1 MDEKLLW
8 IAKGF
13 TDIAIA
19 IDELSE
25 SEKKVVIEIAEKNS
39 PSALTELF
47 NALNEY
53 GEL

>member
-8 IAKGF
+8 IAKRL
-13 TDIAIA
+13 TDIAADIN
-19 IDELSE
+19 ELPE
-25 SEKKVVIEIAEKNS
+25 EEKKVVIKRAEKNS
-39 PSALTELF
+39 PIQLIELF